1 MDKSVK
7 NLKPDSD
14 FVLTSLSKPNIVRLP
29 AQKSKSFIK
38 IPPKVSLLPDK
49 KLVRTTSQD
58 TENSGSTTSNSNAD
72 VLKLPPI
79 LLPIIS
85 KLEKRSGSLSSSVGP
100 NIDSSSSMASGSDAA
115 QSSSSSSSSESSESE
130 TEDNVL
136 PNQSDQ
142 RTLPELEKHNSSI
155 TDDTLSNLS
164 SNASILSTSE
174 SEKCSLKSRSVKSAA
189 SGRAPPVRTNSR
201 AATAKPKKSTVQS
214 SPTDR

>member
-38 IPPKVSLLPDK
+38 IPPKVPLLPDK

-58 TENSGSTTSNSNAD
+58 TENSGSTTGSNSNAD

-115 QSSSSSSSSESSESE
+115 QSSSSSSSGESSESE

-136 PNQSDQ
+136 PDQ
-142 RTLPELEKHNSSI
+142 RTLPELEKHNSST

-189 SGRAPPVRTNSR
+189 SGRAPPVRTNNR

>member
-1 MDKSVK
+1 MNKSVK

-38 IPPKVSLLPDK
+38 IPPKVPLLPDK

-72 VLKLPPI
+72 ILKLPPI

-130 TEDNVL
+130 TDDNVL

-142 RTLPELEKHNSSI
+142 RTLPELEKHSSST

-164 SNASILSTSE
+164 SNLSTSE

-189 SGRAPPVRTNSR
+189 SRRTPPVRTNSR

>member
-38 IPPKVSLLPDK
+38 IPPKVPLLPDK

-58 TENSGSTTSNSNAD
+58 TENSGSTTGSNSNAD

-115 QSSSSSSSSESSESE
+115 QSSSSSSSGESSESE

-136 PNQSDQ
+136 PDQ
-142 RTLPELEKHNSSI
+142 RTLPELEKHNSST